1 MAFNEDSS
9 GSGHD
14 EPWIQWFCGLKGHEM
29 FCEVER
35 SYIEDGFNLYGL
47 RACVSNFSDCLDLIL
62 DRIGPDDSDDSHLT
76 QSACT
81 LYGLIHARYIITAH
95 GLDAMY
101 NKYAAKEFGTCP
113 LAQCSGQPVLPV
125 GLKDEMGAD
134 TVKIFCPK
142 CQCVYHPPPIRS
154 RSSSHHGSSG
164 AAGVDGAAFGT
175 TFPHLFLM
183 TFSNLVPDPLPPN
196 SAYVPRVF
204 GFRVHMSARQRTMAV
219 TSTSMANSSN
229 KTNNNANAASAAG
242 PGPGGATVTV
252 SGGPQSSKIPAM
264 ISAAA
269 KQQQQREQQQTS
281 VGGAAAAGDDVG
293 KSLRLSLT
301 RQKGALADK
310 RSSASKTSAAPAEI
324 SKDKDPNKLPV
335 PANVDCKPSIKQ
347 QMDNSKS
354 TSRNQQQ
361 QLDKQDGIAGSI
373 ENTSNKKIT
382 SSRSSS
388 FKRRNDNISNN
399 SANMDGSSGK
409 KKEGNGN
416 SLIIDNATSKRRRRN
431 DNGTG

>member
-1 MAFNEDSS
+1 
-9 GSGHD
+9 
-14 EPWIQWFCGLKGHEM
+14 M

-125 GLKDEMGAD
+125 GVRDEMGAD

-154 RSSSHHGSSG
+154 RSSSHHGAG

-196 SAYVPRVF
+196 SQYVPRVF
-204 GFRVHMSARQRTMAV
+204 GFRVHMSARQRMNSNAAGAGGGDAAAGKSAKASSRGLSYSRSKSSQSGRGDSSKRASKASSSAAAAAAAAAAV
-219 TSTSMANSSN
+219 P
-229 KTNNNANAASAAG
+229 ANAASAVDPNNVNASGAVAG
-242 PGPGGATVTV
+242 GVEENKTKSAGD
-252 SGGPQSSKIPAM
+252 
-264 ISAAA
+264 AAA
-269 KQQQQREQQQTS
+269 IGTQAGNKRTLAATD
-281 VGGAAAAGDDVG
+281 GGAAG
-293 KSLRLSLT
+293 
-301 RQKGALADK
+301 
-310 RSSASKTSAAPAEI
+310 SSAKKP
-324 SKDKDPNKLPV
+324 D
-335 PANVDCKPSIKQ
+335 ANGNGVVD
-347 QMDNSKS
+347 
-354 TSRNQQQ
+354 
-361 QLDKQDGIAGSI
+361 A
-373 ENTSNKKIT
+373 
-382 SSRSSS
+382 
-388 FKRRNDNISNN
+388 KRRK
-399 SANMDGSSGK
+399 A
-409 KKEGNGN
+409 
-416 SLIIDNATSKRRRRN
+416 
-431 DNGTG
+431 

>member
-113 LAQCSGQPVLPV
+113 LAQCQGQPVLPV
-125 GLKDEMGAD
+125 GLKDEMGTD

-154 RSSSHHGSSG
+154 RSSSHHGAG

-204 GFRVHMSARQRTMAV
+204 GFRVHMSARQRTP
-219 TSTSMANSSN
+219 SNS
-229 KTNNNANAASAAG
+229 ASAAG
-242 PGPGGATVTV
+242 DTAGK
-252 SGGPQSSKIPAM
+252 SSTK
-264 ISAAA
+264 SSRLGYSRKSSSQAA
-269 KQQQQREQQQTS
+269 
-281 VGGAAAAGDDVG
+281 GAAAAAAAANEAMTKPKEDDQDAKPAAAKAAKAAIASGSTAAASTAAKNPPGESKPGADNNDGKEDAGKNAKPRAGGSSKRRPDGDDGIG
-293 KSLRLSLT
+293 KS
-301 RQKGALADK
+301 
-310 RSSASKTSAAPAEI
+310 
-324 SKDKDPNKLPV
+324 
-335 PANVDCKPSIKQ
+335 
-347 QMDNSKS
+347 
-354 TSRNQQQ
+354 
-361 QLDKQDGIAGSI
+361 
-373 ENTSNKKIT
+373 
-382 SSRSSS
+382 
-388 FKRRNDNISNN
+388 
-399 SANMDGSSGK
+399 
-409 KKEGNGN
+409 KEGNGF
-416 SLIIDNATSKRRRRN
+416 LIDNSSKRRKR
-431 DNGTG
+431 DATG